1 MRRRPPRSTRTYTLF
16 PYTTLFRSQVAG
28 LVETN
33 MTRGGAYLERAK
45 HNKAYVFQP
54 DEMALAVAYVA
65 ERHDLSGA
73 IFEYFGGSAGPDMR
87 LLGDFSFHT
96 LDTHL
101 RPADR
106 EGSYSHR
113 TDDRTALA

>member
-1 MRRRPPRSTRTYTLF
+1 MCISFFFSSRRRHTSCALVTGVQTCALPIL
-16 PYTTLFRSQVAG
+16 VA
-28 LVETN
+28 TN

-73 IFEYFGGSAGPDMR
+73 IFEYFGGSAGPEMR

-106 EGSYSHR
+106 EGS
-113 TDDRTALA
+113 